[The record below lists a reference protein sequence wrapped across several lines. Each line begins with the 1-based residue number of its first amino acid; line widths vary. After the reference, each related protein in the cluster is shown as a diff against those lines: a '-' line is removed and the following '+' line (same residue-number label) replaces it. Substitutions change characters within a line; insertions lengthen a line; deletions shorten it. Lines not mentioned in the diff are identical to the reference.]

1 MRPAVLLCTVL
12 LATAAGLAIS
22 CGGSSSETPWP
33 TEPDPA
39 AVVAPPEL
47 KPLPSTTDE
56 DAGARH
62 QKE

>member
-1 MRPAVLLCTVL
+1 MRPAVLLCSVL
-12 LATAAGLAIS
+12 LVTAAGIALS

-47 KPLPSTTDE
+47 KPLNATTDD

-62 QKE
+62 KD